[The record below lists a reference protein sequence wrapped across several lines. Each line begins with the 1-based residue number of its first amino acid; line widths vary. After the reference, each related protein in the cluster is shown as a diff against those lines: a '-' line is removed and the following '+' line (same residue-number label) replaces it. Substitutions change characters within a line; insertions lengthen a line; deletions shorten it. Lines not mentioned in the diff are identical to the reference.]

1 MILLFIPSSM
11 AGAMARRTIYLPD
24 SVEELARRNA
34 LEGES
39 FSATIARL
47 IEAGAREAG
56 EAELPDWIGSG
67 EGPED
72 LGVNAERYLDK
83 TFGEEHG

>member
-1 MILLFIPSSM
+1 MILLFIPSTM
-11 AGAMARRTIYLPD
+11 AGTMARRTIYLPE

-34 LEGES
+34 REGES

-47 IEAGAREAG
+47 VEAGAREAG
-56 EAELPDWIGSG
+56 GAELPDWMGSF

-72 LGVNAERYLDK
+72 LGLNAERYLDE
-83 TFGEEHG
+83 TFGEHG